1 MDNQRKT
8 LIDRIAL
15 NIKENGDSLAIYDE
29 NSKKRITYN
38 ELWGYSSNFMKILS
52 SKFKNPSKNKK
63 IAINLEKGWKYI
75 VVLIAIQRLGYT
87 TILIDTTLPKSRIN
101 SFLEEVDPDFV
112 VNNENCT
119 CKIFQEMV
127 FEEQEKTSSDTQ
139 LPNSLKRKTE
149 IAFISSTSGST
160 GSPKSVCLSYD
171 GMDLTIDTII
181 EHAKLNGGVKGTWF
195 TSPGYGMIEVDPLPI
210 LAAGGELFIPNEIV
224 SKDIFKLSNWIMEN
238 KISNALLMTS
248 VAETIWSFNI
258 NLPYLKCLMIAGERC
273 KNFPPKDTKYRVL
286 NVYGSAEAA
295 VVTISELKPNIG
307 GVVPTIG
314 KPVKGVGLH
323 VVDNHGNKVEF
334 GESGE
339 LVITGKTLSK
349 GYLNNI
355 EATNEVFK
363 ENTLDDLSDKQYFTK
378 DRAMV
383 DADGNFIILGR
394 MDSLVKIRGNRVD
407 LLELEYTVTE
417 IPEVRKAACVFDD
430 SDEQFLHLIVESDVE
445 DSKKDNIKNRI
456 LSHIIEYL
464 PNFYIPHT
472 IHFMDIPLN
481 INDKTDYNNLKAQI
495 YSKDENIQNE
505 EDSISSILKK
515 QWLKWTK
522 SDSDNLES
530 NFFYS
535 GGDSLKLMRMFGE
548 LSQKYGYTLEMSE
561 FLENPTL
568 GFLMD
573 LANSSNSSVKKKLTN
588 PYKFLN
594 SNDNSEEFKL
604 NESQQSLWIG
614 RGNSFKYGGVGC
626 QGYFEWEVEKLDFEK
641 FKGSVDTLIKRHEML
656 RVYITSLGNQR
667 TIHEYDIDRVIFYK
681 DLSQL
686 DEINLKFEIKKIR
699 EEFSN
704 NEIGATTWPLFKFLV
719 TKYPNNKYGIHFVI
733 DMLIADA
740 WSIFQVI
747 IPDLIDLYNSSE
759 NNLPELNISFK
770 EYVIYKENLKNTD
783 AYLEDKEYWL
793 KKITTLPPAPKLP
806 LYENQVDSNHKFK
819 RFEGYLG
826 CDEVNN
832 LNKIS
837 KEMQISKSSIVA
849 LVLCEVLRLWGEEE
863 DFTLNF
869 PVSDRLPISEDID
882 YLVGDFTNTLL
893 VPYTVPKDKT
903 LREKA
908 AFLQREIWESLDHRL
923 FSGVEVLRELARI
936 NKSGR
941 EPLMPIVL
949 TSLIGHPGRHD
960 SSLFGKEVY
969 GVSQTPQVM
978 LDVQI
983 RESAGKLYYKWDYL
997 SNVIREDVLKDMFKS
1012 FETLL
1017 LQLAVSREVWD
1028 KKEVNLLPR
1037 EQILIRKKI
1046 NATSKPLPDV
1056 SLSELIL
1063 KRLSE
1068 NSSST
1073 AIIEQD
1079 GSSFSWRKIVES
1091 SLRVK
1096 QIIKERAESSECYIG
1111 IILSKSSLQYISIYG
1126 CVLSG
1131 RGYVPIDPDLPNER
1145 IVNILK
1151 KANIK
1156 TIISSKKLDIPVNQI
1171 LIDKNI
1177 LQPESIDASTLSSCT
1192 NHNHNY
1198 SPYIIFTSGSTGEPK
1213 GVEIPEKA
1221 VINHIY
1227 DVNDRFKLNCNT
1239 RHLATAA
1246 IYFDMSVF
1254 DIFGPLVH
1262 GGSVVI
1268 PKTDLGPDPD
1278 SWLFLQNKYNI
1289 NFWACVPALMELI
1302 CMINQGD
1309 SVVPSMK
1316 TIIMAGD
1323 WITLNL
1329 LPKIIKSY
1337 PNSKI
1342 YSCGGPTET
1351 TNWSIIHEISENEG
1365 SLCNS
1370 VVYGAPMRNSK
1381 YKIVTLGGWEDRPNW
1396 VAGEMV
1402 VESDISLSNGYVGDK
1417 TLTDQQ
1423 FMINPKTQKRSYRT
1437 GDLGRYLP
1445 NGEIEILGRID
1456 NQIKINGLRI
1466 ELGEIE
1472 RVAEEEDGVERACAF
1487 SIKDKI
1493 TGKPKT
1499 ISLALLSD
1507 DKLAIDRVKQR
1518 LKMKLPKYMIP
1529 KNINTLSAFPLSKN
1543 GKVNIKKLREMDGM
1557 KGKLDMNNKNIT
1569 REVLN
1574 IFAEQLNQKIIL
1586 PQDNFIDIGGDSLSA
1601 MQISLILTESLGV
1614 EISLQDIILSNEISE
1629 IIDKIALEGGRDE
1642 GMEK

>member
-1 MDNQRKT
+1 MMGNQRKT
-8 LIDRIAL
+8 LIDKIAL

-29 NSKKRITYN
+29 NSKKRVTYN
-38 ELWGYSSNFMKILS
+38 ELWGFSTYIMKILS
-52 SKFKNPSKNKK
+52 SKFENSSKNKK
-63 IAINLEKGWKYI
+63 IAINLEKSWKYI

-101 SFLEEVDPDFV
+101 SFLEEVKPDFV
-112 VNNENCT
+112 INNENCKFESLQ
-119 CKIFQEMV
+119 KIV
-127 FEEQEKTSSDTQ
+127 FEKQEQTPADAQLQNSSE
-139 LPNSLKRKTE
+139 RKTE

-160 GSPKSVCLSYD
+160 GSPKSVCLSYE

-181 EHAKLNGGVKGTWF
+181 EYANLNGNVKGTWF

-210 LAAGGELFIPNEIV
+210 LAAGGELFIPNEII
-224 SKDIFKLSNWIMEN
+224 SKDIFKLSNWMIEN
-238 KISNALLMTS
+238 KISNSLLMTS

-273 KNFPPKDTKYRVL
+273 KNFPPKDIGYRVF

-295 VVTISELKPNIG
+295 VVTISELKPNIVG
-307 GVVPTIG
+307 GIPTIG
-314 KPVKGVGLH
+314 KPVNGVGLH
-323 VVDNHGNKVEF
+323 IVDNYGNEVEF

-363 ENTLDDLSDKQYFTK
+363 NNTLDDLSEKQYFTR

-407 LLELEYTVTE
+407 LLELESTVTE
-417 IPEVRKAACVFDD
+417 IPEVRKAACIFDD
-430 SDEQFLHLIVESDVE
+430 SDEQFLHLIVESDVKNY
-445 DSKKDNIKNRI
+445 KKDNMKNKI
-456 LSHIIEYL
+456 LSYISEKL
-464 PNFYIPHT
+464 PNSYIPNA

-481 INDKTDYNNLKAQI
+481 INDKTDYNSLKTQVFG
-495 YSKDENIQNE
+495 KDENIQNE
-505 EDSISSILKK
+505 EDSISNILKK
-515 QWLKWTK
+515 QWRKWTK
-522 SDSDNLES
+522 SDPGNLDS

-561 FLENPTL
+561 FLEKPTL
-568 GFLMD
+568 GFLME
-573 LANSSNSSVKKKLTN
+573 LTKSSVKKDLTDLPKISN
-588 PYKFLN
+588 F
-594 SNDNSEEFKL
+594 NDNSEEFKL

-614 RGNSFKYGGVGC
+614 RGNNFKYGGVGC

-641 FKGSVDTLIKRHEML
+641 FRSSVDALIKRHEML
-656 RVYITSLGNQR
+656 RVYITSLGSQR
-667 TIHEYDIDRVIFYK
+667 PIHEYNIDKAVFFK

-686 DEINLKFEIKKIR
+686 DEINLKFEINKIR
-699 EEFSN
+699 DEFSN

-719 TKYPNNKYGIHFVI
+719 TKYPNDKYGIHFVI

-747 IPDLIDLYNSSE
+747 IPDLIDLYNSPEST
-759 NNLPELNISFK
+759 LPELSISFK
-770 EYVIYKENLKNTD
+770 EYVRYKENLKNTD
-783 AYLEDKEYWL
+783 AYIEDKNYWL

-806 LYENQVDSNHKFK
+806 LYENKDDSNHKFN
-819 RFEGYLG
+819 RFEGSLV

-837 KEMQISKSSIVA
+837 KEMQVSKSSIVA
-849 LVLCEVLRLWGEEE
+849 LALCEVLRLWGEEE
-863 DFTLNF
+863 EFTLNF
-869 PVSDRLPISEDID
+869 PVSDRFPVSDDID

-903 LREKA
+903 LREKVI
-908 AFLQREIWESLDHRL
+908 FLQREIWESLDHRL

-949 TSLIGHPGRHD
+949 TSLLGHPGRHD

-983 RESAGKLYYKWDYL
+983 RESGGQLHYKWDYL
-997 SNVIREDVLKDMFKS
+997 SNVIREDVLKDMFNS
-1012 FETLL
+1012 FEKLL
-1017 LQLAVSREVWD
+1017 LQLAISKEVWD

-1037 EQILIRKKI
+1037 EQILVRNKV
-1046 NATSKPLPDV
+1046 NATSKPLPNV

-1068 NSSST
+1068 NGDST

-1079 GSSFSWRKIVES
+1079 GSSFSWKKIVEG

-1096 QIIKERAESSECYIG
+1096 QIIQEKAQSSERYIG
-1111 IILSKSSLQYISIYG
+1111 IILSKSCLQYISIYG
-1126 CVLSG
+1126 CILSG
-1131 RGYVPIDPDLPNER
+1131 KGYVPIDPSLPNKR
-1145 IVNILK
+1145 IVSILK

-1156 TIISSKKLDIPVNQI
+1156 TIISSEKLDIPVNQI
-1171 LIDKNI
+1171 LVDKDILHSESSMLTSVSNYINI
-1177 LQPESIDASTLSSCT
+1177 SHD
-1192 NHNHNY
+1192 Y

-1227 DVNDRFKLNCNT
+1227 DVNDRFKLNSNT

-1278 SWLFLQNKYNI
+1278 SWLFLQNKYDI

-1309 SVVPSMK
+1309 SIVPSMK
-1316 TIIMAGD
+1316 NIIMAGD
-1323 WITLNL
+1323 WIPLNL
-1329 LPKIIKSY
+1329 LPKIFKSY

-1370 VVYGAPMRNSK
+1370 VVYGVPMRNSK

-1423 FMINPKTQKRSYRT
+1423 FMINPKTQKRTYRT

-1472 RVAEEEDGVERACAF
+1472 RVAEEEEGVDRACAF
-1487 SIKDKI
+1487 SMKDKI
-1493 TGKPKT
+1493 TGKPKS

-1529 KNINTLSAFPLSKN
+1529 KNINILSAFPLSKN

-1557 KGKLDMNNKNIT
+1557 KEKLDMNNKNIT

-1586 PQDNFIDIGGDSLSA
+1586 PEDNFIDIGGDSLSA

-1629 IIDKIALEGGRDE
+1629 IIDKVALEGGRDE